1 MSPRLDQPGN
11 ALEIRAL
18 QDADIPAVV
27 RLWEACGLVVPWNDP
42 EADIALA
49 RRSADAEVFVGLAGG
64 HIVASAMAGSDGH
77 RGWLYY
83 VAVDPERRGE
93 GIGRLIVRHAEAW
106 LAARGVPK
114 MQLMI
119 RDNNSAVH
127 GFYRSLGYTDV
138 PRVVME
144 RWFKEPTR

>member
-1 MSPRLDQPGN
+1 MPPRPDQPEKT
-11 ALEIRAL
+11 LEIRGL
-18 QDADIPAVV
+18 HDADIPAVID
-27 RLWEACGLVVPWNDP
+27 LWERCDLVVPWNDP

-49 RRSADAEVFVGLAGG
+49 RRSPNADVFVGLADGR
-64 HIVASAMAGSDGH
+64 IIATAMAGSDGH

-83 VAVDPERRGE
+83 VAVDPNRRGA
-93 GIGRLIVRHAEAW
+93 GFGRLIVRHAEAW
-106 LAARGVPK
+106 LAGCGVPK

-119 RDNNSAVH
+119 RDTNTAVH

-144 RWFKEPTR
+144 RWFKEPQR